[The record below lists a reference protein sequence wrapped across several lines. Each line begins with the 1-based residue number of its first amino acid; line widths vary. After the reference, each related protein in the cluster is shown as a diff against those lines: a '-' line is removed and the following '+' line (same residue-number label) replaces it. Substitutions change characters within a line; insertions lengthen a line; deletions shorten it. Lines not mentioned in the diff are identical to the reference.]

1 MDETSKPEIL
11 HYNRQGVDLPETHRY
26 ARSSL
31 TDQSNSGAIKKMNPN
46 DLVCQGSPAVKRK
59 LQVTIDPSAFV
70 KPTSNTC
77 TPLCKRKLDGTA
89 MLLRDKNSGSFPNTP
104 QAFRRA
110 EIAQGM
116 LSVSNS
122 PVVSRRSELIS
133 ESSIHGTSPLLS
145 RRSEILFDSASS
157 SAASSPLLVRR
168 EKAFGSPARSIG
180 EPGVFSSPA
189 HSVGSISLADDDC
202 DDDDFELPTTDQTVV
217 AGWLKFRDNKRV
229 SLYSNIQTLTDGHVK
244 YEFIISMTNDSVCY
258 GTDSLVIHR
267 CINARLMLH
276 TVNSRPNVRD

>member
-1 MDETSKPEIL
+1 MDETNKPEIL
-11 HYNRQGVDLPETHRY
+11 HYTRQGVDLPETHRY

-31 TDQSNSGAIKKMNPN
+31 TDQPNSGAIKKMNPN
-46 DLVCQGSPAVKRK
+46 DSTCQGSPAVKRK

-70 KPTSNTC
+70 KPTSNSC

-133 ESSIHGTSPLLS
+133 DAPFGASPLLS
-145 RRSEILFDSASS
+145 RRSEILFDSGSS

-189 HSVGSISLADDDC
+189 HSIGSVSLADDDC
-202 DDDDFELPTTDQTVV
+202 DDEEFELPTSDQTIV

-229 SLYSNIQTLTDGHVK
+229 SPPESFISN
-244 YEFIISMTNDSVCY
+244 NDQ
-258 GTDSLVIHR
+258 GT
-267 CINARLMLH
+267 AA
-276 TVNSRPNVRD
+276 